1 MARIER
7 IGEARWEGNLR
18 EGQGTITTV
27 ESKVL
32 DAEAYSFG
40 TRFREKPGTNPEELI
55 AAAHA
60 ACYSMAFANVLA
72 DRDYKP
78 EYVATR
84 ATCALAPKDGG
95 GFEITEMHL
104 EVEAAVPDI
113 DQATFRQLAE
123 VADNGCPVSNLLRK
137 GLRIILDVTLAS

>member
-7 IGEARWEGNLR
+7 IGEAQWTGSLRAGEGA
-18 EGQGTITTV
+18 ITTV
-27 ESKVL
+27 ESQVL
-32 DAEAYSFG
+32 DEVPYSFG

-72 DRDYKP
+72 SHDYEP
-78 EYVATR
+78 QRVRTR
-84 ATCALAPKDGG
+84 ATCVLAPKEGG

-104 EVEAAVPDI
+104 EVKAQVPDI
-113 DQATFRQLAE
+113 DLATFRELADE
-123 VADNGCPVSNLLRK
+123 ADEGCPVSNLLRE
-137 GLRIILDVTLAS
+137 GLRIILDAELIR